1 MFSKAGADSDKSWQA
16 RADCWVATAD
26 SLHMKRDYD
35 HLLRRQ
41 VFAACFCGERDQEE
55 SEGEG
60 D

>member
-1 MFSKAGADSDKSWQA
+1 MRTITAG
-16 RADCWVATAD
+16 RIFLYWV
-26 SLHMKRDYD
+26 LWRLKHHMKRDYD

-41 VFAACFCGERDQEE
+41 VFAACFCGERNQEE